1 MYLNSQIGQSF
12 YEEVISAKE
21 QIQKVKEDFS
31 VYNGGSTDSVVFEFN
46 GVYVLVQ
53 ADTDENWL
61 WDQYEACCHLDVKSV
76 GFFDVFATVVNAE
89 SRIAESVKESKQRRE
104 NLKKEHDTKVAKA
117 QEVGKLALEK
127 NPSAY
132 QIWASEKAEYLNWAL
147 QNTDDYGNAI
157 FEMAE
162 VIMSVAVMFAN
173 EKKLPIIKV
182 FGEACD
188 VGDAYIGGGSGF
200 MMSAALQIIKRY
212 WVYRELVKDV
222 R

>member
-1 MYLNSQIGQSF
+1 MYLKSKIGQSF
-12 YEEVISAKE
+12 YEEVNRAKA
-21 QIQKVKEDFS
+21 QIKKVKEDFS

-61 WDQYEACCHLDVKSV
+61 WDQYEACFYLDVKSV

-89 SRIAESVKESKQRRE
+89 SRIAESVKESEQRRE
-104 NLKKEHDTKVAKA
+104 NSKKDHDARVATA
-117 QEVGKLALEK
+117 REVGRLALEK
-127 NPSAY
+127 NPSTY
-132 QIWASEKAEYLNWAL
+132 QIWSSKKPEYLDWAL

-188 VGDAYIGGGSGF
+188 VGDYYIGGSSGF
-200 MMSAALQIIKRY
+200 MMTAALKIVKSY
-212 WVYRELVKDV
+212 WIYGELV
-222 R
+222 